1 MVVIWC
7 EICIKGRYDLCS
19 QILTLISL
27 PQSNLFDL
35 LVFFFILPKLLLGC
49 IYIAAACLHID
60 GEMAA
65 CYIIMFYCIYQH
77 QQIRKNISLA
87 PGSSALEM
95 LLSQLNLNEALAVQ
109 LL

>member
-1 MVVIWC
+1 MFTNLNIDQFTTVKPIWFV
-7 EICIKGRYDLCS
+7 S
-19 QILTLISL
+19 
-27 PQSNLFDL
+27 
-35 LVFFFILPKLLLGC
+35 VFFFILPKLLLGC